1 MGSRQVALFMII
13 GSRGAL
19 MPACHGS
26 SWTIAR
32 KTEDAPRA
40 MPWRTRRWAID
51 WDRLAEGG
59 TLRDDVCME
68 SSLLQAQKHATDLT
82 SHFNENAGL
91 DGSQGSK
98 QQASRPL
105 VAVAVGS
112 TKSIRRLVPCC
123 DAAWLP
129 AVDREFNAAIIL
141 SDRFSRKN
149 ASKQSKQHS
158 DRRDSCRYYSSLHRI
173 ASRGRRVNSAP
184 RRAAAPSG
192 RPPQRLHQDTTEF
205 NGSEAGGAQ
214 ARPSTF
220 ESEMEK
226 LLTKIG
232 APSYLPTPAE
242 VLDGVRWLRENPAIA
257 AGVVVGLTSYSVAKY
272 YEYGEDSDEE
282 ENAEEN
288 DENTDHHQDNA
299 ARATPEEIARS
310 VTALHLGLLNI
321 DTAKN
326 DRRDSA
332 ADSSASTASSLASS
346 GGLRSRA
353 SSVFDKAFHEPQQL
367 QSEATREAGRHD
379 VLPHRAAAQDDARSC
394 QGNGALV
401 RGQAQLG
408 RHREDGADQ
417 QEPLRQRRTWPPN
430 GDSVKNAGL
439 IRGWLGAQVGR
450 PLGAALATFLDSG
463 VAFNTSSEFLFFD
476 GEDDDGT

>member
-1 MGSRQVALFMII
+1 
-13 GSRGAL
+13 
-19 MPACHGS
+19 
-26 SWTIAR
+26 
-32 KTEDAPRA
+32 
-40 MPWRTRRWAID
+40 
-51 WDRLAEGG
+51 
-59 TLRDDVCME
+59 
-68 SSLLQAQKHATDLT
+68 
-82 SHFNENAGL
+82 
-91 DGSQGSK
+91 
-98 QQASRPL
+98 
-105 VAVAVGS
+105 
-112 TKSIRRLVPCC
+112 
-123 DAAWLP
+123 
-129 AVDREFNAAIIL
+129 
-141 SDRFSRKN
+141 
-149 ASKQSKQHS
+149 
-158 DRRDSCRYYSSLHRI
+158 
-173 ASRGRRVNSAP
+173 
-184 RRAAAPSG
+184 
-192 RPPQRLHQDTTEF
+192 
-205 NGSEAGGAQ
+205 
-214 ARPSTF
+214 
-220 ESEMEK
+220 MEK

-353 SSVFDKAFHEPQQL
+353 SSVFDKAFHEELQL
-367 QSEATREAGRHD
+367 QEHGVEQVWSCLHEGDRSSYSRRQQERQAAMTYYRIGQRLKMTRA
-379 VLPHRAAAQDDARSC
+379 VARAMARS
-394 QGNGALV
+394 
-401 RGQAQLG
+401 
-408 RHREDGADQ
+408 
-417 QEPLRQRRTWPPN
+417 
-430 GDSVKNAGL
+430 SAGKRNSAA
-439 IRGWLGAQVGR
+439 IEKMVQTSKSRFGSAVGR